1 MVDNTESITRTLRLK
16 SLRRHAAEI
25 LYHKMPGCPCAEL
38 CKSCQRKVQFLL
50 DEIGREGA
58 GNNRP
63 QNHID

>member
-1 MVDNTESITRTLRLK
+1 
-16 SLRRHAAEI
+16 
-25 LYHKMPGCPCAEL
+25 L